1 MNEWYY
7 IENLDEF
14 LKQIRK
20 ISYEKFL
27 EANKIVGDEF
37 TDRFQ
42 EELDEILSKQESD
55 NIALPFLKKYKDTY
69 KVSEKTI
76 IKIIEKL
83 NSRMISNSLNKLVS
97 DGIIESAYDSE
108 LNDFVFWIKEDYEN
122 NSKTK

>member
-27 EANKIVGDEF
+27 EANQMVNDEF
-37 TDRFQ
+37 TDKFND
-42 EELDEILSKQESD
+42 ELDEILSKQEAD
-55 NIALPFLKKYKDTY
+55 NITMPLLKKYKDTY
-69 KVSEKTI
+69 KVSEKTV
-76 IKIIEKL
+76 IKIIGKL

-97 DGIIESAYDSE
+97 EGILESGFDSE
-108 LNDFVFWIKEDYEN
+108 LNDFVFWINEDQSPN
-122 NSKTK
+122 IDT